1 MIKWSIKKKSIY
13 LTGLKRLKVK
23 ESVQKITDENII
35 IKVESCGICSSDL
48 KFIST
53 GSRIKKY
60 PIILGHEI
68 SGTIY
73 QLDNKSNK
81 LKVGNRIVFGAEVPC
96 KKICSKCG
104 VNTNMCDRTVAI
116 GSNFDGGFSNYFI
129 IKKKLFKLI
138 PHVIY
143 KSKKNLK
150 YAALSESLAC
160 VINGLEIA
168 NFKKD
173 NTIVII
179 GVGYMGL
186 LFVGLAKLMKAKY
199 ISVIDF
205 NTKRLKIAKILGAN
219 YVFKLSK
226 NYKSNI
232 EKKVLRPTRN
242 MGYDVVI
249 SANGNMKGHN
259 LACKLVGKMGVVN
272 LFGGIPKNKSNE
284 LKIDTNFIH
293 YRQAKIT
300 GSFSSNQ
307 THLNKAFKIIK
318 NKLIDFSKIV
328 TSYSNY
334 QNFLEKINFLK
345 KQKEIKCIFKPD

>member
-1 MIKWSIKKKSIY
+1 
-13 LTGLKRLKVK
+13 
-23 ESVQKITDENII
+23 
-35 IKVESCGICSSDL
+35 
-48 KFIST
+48 
-53 GSRIKKY
+53 
-60 PIILGHEI
+60 
-68 SGTIY
+68 
-73 QLDNKSNK
+73 
-81 LKVGNRIVFGAEVPC
+81 
-96 KKICSKCG
+96 
-104 VNTNMCDRTVAI
+104 MCDRTVAI